1 VLFRGVAAQTGGE
14 QLGGGF
20 RMAAI
25 RNKEHWTQLYR
36 RALFEGD
43 RNKLPRMLEQAHQAV
58 QLRVSELRCSA
69 TQDQNKKERRDLD
82 VAAHYLGL
90 LRSLEA
96 QQHWICLSQSI
107 FQRRSSAGYGV
118 RKRERIPRIDESEQV
133 DAA

>member
-1 VLFRGVAAQTGGE
+1 
-14 QLGGGF
+14 
-20 RMAAI
+20 MAAI
-25 RNKEHWTQLYR
+25 HKKEHWTQLYR

-58 QLRVSELRCSA
+58 QRRVSELRSSA
-69 TQDQNKKERRDLD
+69 TQDQNRKERRDLD

-118 RKRERIPRIDESEQV
+118 RKRERIRGIGEIEQV

>member
-1 VLFRGVAAQTGGE
+1 
-14 QLGGGF
+14 
-20 RMAAI
+20 MAAI
-25 RNKEHWTQLYR
+25 HNKEHWTQLYR

-96 QQHWICLSQSI
+96 QQHWVCLSQSI
-107 FQRRSSAGYGV
+107 FQRRSSPGYEV
-118 RKRERIPRIDESEQV
+118 RKRERIRGIGEIEQV